1 MSTDAIVCKPCFFQR
16 KMIHIKAIWISW
28 VSPQFSQ
35 FYLGHFWVS
44 LLDKTM
50 HSVLVGTWEYFFFQN
65 EKKKQ
70 YDTFYSQ
77 CFIHLSSVQCESER

>member
-1 MSTDAIVCKPCFFQR
+1 
-16 KMIHIKAIWISW
+16 MIHIKAIWISW

-65 EKKKQ
+65 EKKNSMTRSTVNVL
-70 YDTFYSQ
+70 Y
-77 CFIHLSSVQCESER
+77 ILVLSSVNQRGKNKRRVYYARD